1 MSLPADG
8 TSEEPTALDRAV
20 EADRLRWQLAHS
32 ERPDP
37 ALVARLAAVWAE
49 LASASAEEA
58 ARPAPAATQQ
68 RVARSA
74 PTARGMRGPGE
85 APGVS
90 AQPDGIDV
98 TLQLQIQYLPTGCI
112 HVFEPE
118 DDALLVAVIR
128 NAQSGPVRVRVRSW
142 IEGYSASA
150 VDVLELGA
158 GESRSVRQLPTL
170 FPGPLESVRE
180 ATRATLHV
188 EVDEIGA
195 SAGLRLEEQRSFR
208 IWLLP
213 RSTALLQQPD
223 LATGQPRDMSR
234 YLACWVTP
242 NAPDVMEC
250 LLRAAARLPAG
261 IGGHVRDPDAVRAQ
275 VQAIYETLAETK
287 LAYVNSVQAVG
298 DARAF
303 VQRVRLP
310 AESLRG
316 RAANCLDRTL
326 LFASLLE
333 AASLRPALVVLPGHA
348 LLAWNGGAGAWEH
361 LETTV
366 SSVQPFASACEIASR
381 QLQVLA
387 GRPDVTPR
395 YVDVAAERRRGLVPL
410 E

>member
-1 MSLPADG
+1 V
-8 TSEEPTALDRAV
+8 TSEAPTALDRAV
-20 EADRLRWQLAHS
+20 EADRLRWQLAHA

-49 LASASAEEA
+49 LASASADEA
-58 ARPAPAATQQ
+58 ARPAPAGTQQ
-68 RVARSA
+68 RLARA
-74 PTARGMRGPGE
+74 GPTARGMRGAGE
-85 APGVS
+85 TPALLG
-90 AQPDGIDV
+90 AQAAGIDV
-98 TLQLQIQYLPTGCI
+98 ALQLQIQYLPTGCI

-118 DDALLVAVIR
+118 EDALLVAAIR
-128 NAQSGPVRVRVRSW
+128 NAQSAAARIRVRSW

-150 VDVLELGA
+150 VDVVELGP
-158 GESRSVRQLPTL
+158 GEARSVRQLPTL

-188 EVDEIGA
+188 EVDEIGTR
-195 SAGLRLEEQRSFR
+195 AGELRLEEQRSFR

-261 IGGHVRDPDAVRAQ
+261 IGGHVRDPDAVRTQ
-275 VQAIYETLAETK
+275 VQAIYETLAEVK

-381 QLQVLA
+381 QLQALA
-387 GRPDVTPR
+387 ARPDIAPR